1 MLVVILFCAVTD
13 EDRRLLQSP
22 DLPYRHSRASSL
34 MYAIL
39 GTRPVF
45 YQRER
50 HTEPLTTT
58 YTPGTLVDHYEIIRM
73 LVHGG
78 MNRLYLAR
86 DVSNQQEVVL
96 KFPNDELIGNI
107 AVFERYKREAEIG
120 NRLHNPHVQQL
131 LNTDEKRSEEYLV
144 VEYIKGQTLRA
155 VLEEHAPNPLPV
167 AEAINITLQICDALA
182 YCHEQGIFHRDIKP
196 ENIMVQEDG
205 TIKIID
211 FGIALLEGARRVT
224 WRGLS
229 ETVGTPDY
237 MSPEQLK
244 GERGMASSD
253 IYAVGVMLY
262 EMLCGHTPFEGENI
276 FAIMN
281 QHVSQDPPSILLMNP
296 QLSPALATV
305 VMRAIRRDPD
315 KRYKSISNLLHDLR
329 NLEEVKPVPYEPEA
343 PRLNRS
349 GRTAILATLII
360 IAIFLLIGALGFLAQ
375 FAHHI
380 GH

>member
-1 MLVVILFCAVTD
+1 M
-13 EDRRLLQSP
+13 
-22 DLPYRHSRASSL
+22 
-34 MYAIL
+34 
-39 GTRPVF
+39 
-45 YQRER
+45 
-50 HTEPLTTT
+50 TTT
-58 YTPGTLVDHYEIIRM
+58 YTSGTLVDHYEITRM
-73 LVHGG
+73 LGHGG
-78 MNRLYLAR
+78 MNRVYLAR

-96 KFPNDELIGNI
+96 KFPNDDLIGNI

-120 NRLHNPHVQQL
+120 NRLHHPHVQQL

-155 VLEEHAPNPLPV
+155 VLEEHAPNPLPI
-167 AEAINITLQICDALA
+167 AEAIRITLQICDALA

-196 ENIMVQEDG
+196 ENIMIQEDG
-205 TIKIID
+205 NIKIID

-229 ETVGTPDY
+229 GTVGTPDY

-244 GERGMASSD
+244 GERGMAGSD

-262 EMLCGHTPFEGENI
+262 EMLCGRTPFEGENI

-281 QHVSQDPPSILLMNP
+281 QHISQDPPSILLTNP

-305 VMRAIRRDPD
+305 VMRAIRRDQD
-315 KRYKSISNLLHDLR
+315 KRYKSMSDFLQDLR
-329 NLEEVKPVPYEPEA
+329 NLDEVKPVPYEPEA
-343 PRLNRS
+343 PGINQS
-349 GRTAILATLII
+349 SRTVLTATLLIV
-360 IAIFLLIGALGFLAQ
+360 AIFLLIIALAFLVR
-375 FAHHI
+375 FAHTV

>member
-1 MLVVILFCAVTD
+1 M
-13 EDRRLLQSP
+13 
-22 DLPYRHSRASSL
+22 
-34 MYAIL
+34 
-39 GTRPVF
+39 
-45 YQRER
+45 
-50 HTEPLTTT
+50 TTT
-58 YTPGTLVDHYEIIRM
+58 YTPGTQVDHYEIIRM
-73 LVHGG
+73 LGHGG
-78 MNRLYLAR
+78 MNRVYLAR
-86 DVSNQQEVVL
+86 DVFNQQEVVL
-96 KFPNDELIGNI
+96 KFPNDDLIGNI
-107 AVFERYKREAEIG
+107 GVFERYKREAEIG
-120 NRLHNPHVQQL
+120 NRLHHPYVQQL

-144 VEYIKGQTLRA
+144 VEYIKGKTLRT

-167 AEAINITLQICDALA
+167 AEAIRITLQICDALA
-182 YCHEQGIFHRDIKP
+182 YCHAQGIFHRDIKP
-196 ENIMVQEDG
+196 ENIMMQEDG
-205 TIKIID
+205 NIKIID

-229 ETVGTPDY
+229 GTMGTPDY

-296 QLSPALATV
+296 QLSPELATV

-315 KRYKSISNLLHDLR
+315 KRYKSVSNLLHDLR
-329 NLEEVKPVPYEPEA
+329 NLEEVKPVPYEPDV
-343 PRLNRS
+343 PRLNQSR
-349 GRTAILATLII
+349 RTAILATLII

-375 FAHHI
+375 FAHHVV
-380 GH
+380 H